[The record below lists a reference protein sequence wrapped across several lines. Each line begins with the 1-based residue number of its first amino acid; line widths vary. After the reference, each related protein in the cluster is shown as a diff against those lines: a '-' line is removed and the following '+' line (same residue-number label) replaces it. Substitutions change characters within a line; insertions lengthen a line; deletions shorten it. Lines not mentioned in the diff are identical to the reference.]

1 MKMKRKLCYSE
12 IHASVRDQI
21 RPTTIFHIFRYL
33 NTNLENGVDGSQV
46 GQFSIQSIWL

>member
-21 RPTTIFHIFRYL
+21 RPTIIFNIL
-33 NTNLENGVDGSQV
+33 D
-46 GQFSIQSIWL
+46 I